1 MTEDGGALTA
11 ALERIGHPADATW
24 PGAMLESGGQFRY
37 VEWAPP
43 RPLTGL
49 IECLWRSR
57 VGGGADQRLRL
68 VPDGCVELSRS
79 NDGQAV
85 VFGPSSRWSDL
96 VLPAGASFN
105 GVRVRP
111 GAAPYLLGVDAD
123 ELAGSVVPLDELPR
137 CRQLGRV
144 GGAAW
149 FGAVLATAEE
159 RVHSFARD
167 PVAFEAP
174 RLMAS
179 APSTSISAVAAELAL
194 SSRQFRRRFERAVG
208 ISPSTC
214 RRMTRVHAAL
224 AAAAAEPRRPLTVI
238 AHDQGFADQAHLS
251 REVSRFTGR
260 SPSLLLDR

>member
-1 MTEDGGALTA
+1 MTEDGVAVTA

-24 PGAMLESGGQFRY
+24 PGAVLESGGDFRC

-43 RPLTGL
+43 RPLAGL
-49 IECLWRSR
+49 IDCLWRSS
-57 VGGGADQRLRL
+57 VGGGADQHLRL

-96 VLPAGASFN
+96 VLPAGTGFD

-111 GAAPYLLGVDAD
+111 GAAPALLGVDAN
-123 ELAGSVVPLDELPR
+123 ELAGSVVPLSELPR
-137 CRQLGRV
+137 GRQLGRV

-149 FGAVLATAEE
+149 FGAVLASAEE

-174 RLMAS
+174 RRMAS
-179 APSTSISAVAAELAL
+179 APSMSVSALAAELAL
-194 SSRQFRRRFERAVG
+194 SPRQFRRRFERAVG
-208 ISPSTC
+208 ISPSTY
-214 RRMTRVHAAL
+214 RRMTRVRAAL
-224 AAAAAEPRRPLTVI
+224 AAAAAQPRRPLTVI
-238 AHDQGFADQAHLS
+238 AHDHHFADQAHLS
-251 REVSRFTGR
+251 REVTRFTGR